1 MKVLVDTP
9 IWSYALR
16 SRKKEYQCT
25 IEQLESLIKDQR
37 ALIIG
42 PIRQEI
48 LSGYSDFRK
57 FKKLRE
63 KLSYFENSLIQNSDY
78 ESAAEMCNLCRR
90 KGIQGSHIDFLIC
103 AVAIRLDVPIFST
116 DKDFLQYR
124 KVLPLKL
131 FDLEVSQPQNS
142 ADK

>member
-16 SRKKEYQCT
+16 TPNKEHQNE
-25 IEQLESLIKDQR
+25 IDQLTSLITDQR

-48 LSGYSDFRK
+48 LSGYSDLRK
-57 FKKLRE
+57 FKRLKER
-63 KLSYFENSLIQNSDY
+63 LSFFENTPIRDTDY
-78 ESAAEMCNLCRR
+78 ELAAELCNECRK

-103 AVAIRLDVPIFST
+103 AVAKRIDVPIFTT
-116 DKDFLQYR
+116 DNDFIHYQKAISIILY
-124 KVLPLKL
+124 KY
-131 FDLEVSQPQNS
+131 SG
-142 ADK
+142 

>member
-16 SRKKEYQCT
+16 THSSKFQAEINEIT
-25 IEQLESLIKDQR
+25 ALIKDQR

-48 LSGYSDFRK
+48 LSGYSDLKK
-57 FKKLRE
+57 FKKLKD
-63 KLSYFENSLIQNSDY
+63 KLSYFENTPILDADY
-78 ESAAEMCNLCRR
+78 ESAAELCNKCRQ

-103 AVAIRLDVPIFST
+103 AVAKRLQVPIFTS
-116 DKDFLQYR
+116 DKDFSHYR
-124 KVLPLKL
+124 RIISIKL
-131 FDLEVSQPQNS
+131 HQI
-142 ADK
+142 KTG

>member
-16 SRKKEYQCT
+16 APDEKYRNE
-25 IEQLESLIKDQR
+25 IDQLKSLIRDQS

-48 LSGYSDFRK
+48 LSGYSDLPK
-57 FKKLRE
+57 FKKLKE
-63 KLSYFENSLIQNSDY
+63 KLSFFEDTPILDIDY
-78 ESAAEMCNLCRR
+78 ESAAELSNQCRE

-103 AVAIRLDVPIFST
+103 AVAKRIDVPIFTT
-116 DKDFLQYR
+116 DKDFFRYQ
-124 KVLPLKL
+124 KAISIKL
-131 FDLEVSQPQNS
+131 YKYPR
-142 ADK
+142 

>member
-16 SRKKEYQCT
+16 TRNTKYQAEISELT
-25 IEQLESLIKDQR
+25 SLIRDQR

-48 LSGYSDFRK
+48 LSGYSDLKK

-63 KLSYFENSLIQNSDY
+63 KLSFYENSPILDSDY
-78 ESAAEMCNLCRR
+78 ESAAELSNKCRKR
-90 KGIQGSHIDFLIC
+90 GVQGSQIDFLIC
-103 AVAIRLDVPIFST
+103 AVAKRLDVPIFTT
-116 DKDFLQYR
+116 DKDFSNY
-124 KVLPLKL
+124 KSIVSIKL
-131 FDLEVSQPQNS
+131 YKIKSS
-142 ADK
+142 

>member
-16 SRKKEYQCT
+16 KRNIKYQAEIRKLT
-25 IEQLESLIKDQR
+25 SLIRDQR

-48 LSGYSDFRK
+48 LSGYSDLKK

-63 KLSYFENSLIQNSDY
+63 KLSFFENSPILDSDY
-78 ESAAEMCNLCRR
+78 ESAAELSNKCRKR
-90 KGIQGSHIDFLIC
+90 GVQGSQIDFLIC
-103 AVAIRLDVPIFST
+103 AVAKRLNVPIFTT
-116 DKDFLQYR
+116 DKDFSNYR
-124 KVLPLKL
+124 SIVSIKL
-131 FDLEVSQPQNS
+131 YKIKSS
-142 ADK
+142 

>member
-16 SRKKEYQCT
+16 APKEKYRNE
-25 IEQLESLIKDQR
+25 IDQLKSLIRDQR

-48 LSGYSDFRK
+48 LSGYSDQRK
-57 FKKLRE
+57 FNKLKE
-63 KLSYFENSLIQNSDY
+63 KLSYFENTPILDIDY
-78 ESAAEMCNLCRR
+78 ESAAELCNQCRK

-103 AVAIRLDVPIFST
+103 AVAKRIDVPIFTT
-116 DKDFLQYR
+116 DKDFVRYQ
-124 KVLPLKL
+124 KAISVKL
-131 FDLEVSQPQNS
+131 Y
-142 ADK
+142 KTKT